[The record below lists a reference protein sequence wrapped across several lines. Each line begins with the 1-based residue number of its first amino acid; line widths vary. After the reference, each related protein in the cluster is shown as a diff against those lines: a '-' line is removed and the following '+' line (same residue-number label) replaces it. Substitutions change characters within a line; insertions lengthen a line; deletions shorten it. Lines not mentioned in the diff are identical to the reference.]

1 MLRERSRRHAD
12 EGTSAVLIA
21 FAMVLIMGMAA
32 LVIDATGAG
41 FNERRQDQT
50 AADTAVMSGALGFIL
65 GEDDTTKV
73 ANSLDVARA
82 NLDTT
87 YTDPE
92 WQAIWEACV
101 DPDIGAVDVGT
112 GVPQAFTPMPNP
124 FPAPGTASLQCV
136 SKASSY
142 MRVVIPDQSV
152 ETSFGRILGFD
163 SLETHAEAI
172 ARIESL
178 EGANG
183 LIPFGLAG
191 GTGSGEACLST
202 NPSGIAEPPCQ
213 GSSAGGFGPIN
224 SELFGDFFGTPSCS
238 NPGLAELEQNVALG
252 IDHFVDEWP
261 QALAN
266 AEGVSEGDPHPGDA
280 TIDSYADAWYDRCR
294 ISGGVVQPEGSD
306 EFPPNTLRVD
316 TGFPSGPVENGLI
329 SNKTYLGQPSRLQD
343 TTNPTQTV
351 VKKQTGGP
359 ATLYELDD
367 LGPWSYLTG
376 TGACDSGSYAILST
390 DAKVALFQTCL
401 TSYSG
406 SNDIFDASIADSPR
420 FAWAPQYWHAPSTTG
435 TSWQPVKDY
444 RMVFIGGLW
453 FNCTA
458 VPGSCGAVFYPDE
471 DTTAPVCDV
480 FGGGC
485 RELNLDQMSAWVLP
499 DEAVPDSVS
508 SAFPGGDVSPFEP
521 TLYR

>member
-1 MLRERSRRHAD
+1 
-12 EGTSAVLIA
+12 
-21 FAMVLIMGMAA
+21 
-32 LVIDATGAG
+32 
-41 FNERRQDQT
+41 
-50 AADTAVMSGALGFIL
+50 
-65 GEDDTTKV
+65 
-73 ANSLDVARA
+73 
-82 NLDTT
+82 
-87 YTDPE
+87 
-92 WQAIWEACV
+92 
-101 DPDIGAVDVGT
+101 
-112 GVPQAFTPMPNP
+112 
-124 FPAPGTASLQCV
+124 
-136 SKASSY
+136 
-142 MRVVIPDQSV
+142 
-152 ETSFGRILGFD
+152 
-163 SLETHAEAI
+163 
-172 ARIESL
+172 
-178 EGANG
+178 
-183 LIPFGLAG
+183 
-191 GTGSGEACLST
+191 
-202 NPSGIAEPPCQ
+202 
-213 GSSAGGFGPIN
+213 
-224 SELFGDFFGTPSCS
+224 
-238 NPGLAELEQNVALG
+238 LEQNVALG

-367 LGPWSYLTG
+367 RGPWSYLTG